1 MMSSEAQAPKP
12 PAAISS
18 SLNARS
24 EPMKFEPPAMKFS
37 RPVPEPVGL

>member
-1 MMSSEAQAPKP
+1 MSSVVQAPKP

-24 EPMKFEPPAMKFS
+24 EPMKLLPPSRKFS
-37 RPVPEPVGL
+37 RPVPEPVGS